1 METEESCKLSIN
13 DLIRYQQTRFPVG
26 LFLPLAMFLFTAS
39 LVVGWPPNG
48 LAWVAHVVLAL
59 ALLFQFRL
67 WDDLNDVTRDRLD
80 YPDRVLCQANS
91 LTLFRV
97 ALGVSFVINLALLLW
112 LSSSMAISIF
122 LGLNVM
128 SLVWYQL
135 ASRLAIHPFV
145 AYHVILIKYPV
156 FVLLLAWPVVAMEV
170 RSLACAMAVVYFCFC
185 VYELLHDKKLRCIPQ
200 LYVLLVA
207 EMVAFQ
213 LMAVLILVDLWGFG
227 FLATVQ
233 VGLSFAGAVLLWLLF
248 NWFIDPKPIGR
259 WSYAVFLIAF
269 AWLLNY
275 SFASYP
281 SVSLNDS
288 CLTGVLS

>member
-1 METEESCKLSIN
+1 METEGSCKLSIN
-13 DLIRYQQTRFPVG
+13 DLVRYQQTRFPVG
-26 LFLPLAMFLFTAS
+26 LFLPLAIFLCTAS
-39 LVVGWPPNG
+39 LVAGWPSNG
-48 LAWVAHVVLAL
+48 LAGGVQIVLAW

-67 WDDLNDVTRDRLD
+67 WDDLNDVPHDRHD
-80 YPDRVLCQANS
+80 CPDRVLCRAKS

-97 ALGVSFVINLALLLW
+97 ALGISFVINLLLLLW
-112 LSSSMAISIF
+112 LSSSMAMGIF

-128 SLVWYQL
+128 LLVWYQL
-135 ASRLAIHPFV
+135 INKITIHPAV

-156 FVLLLAWPVVAMEV
+156 IVLLLASTVLVMDV
-170 RSLACAMAVVYFCFC
+170 RSLINAMVMVYFCFC
-185 VYELLHDKKLRCIPQ
+185 VYELLHDHKLHSIPQ
-200 LYVLLVA
+200 LYILLAA

-213 LMAVLILVDLWGFG
+213 LMAGVVLIDLWSFG

-233 VGLSFAGAVLLWLLF
+233 VGLSLAGAVLLWLLF